1 MKDRTN
7 EPTTRGSK
15 NKNIQQLIGNIYDM
29 MDRLQIIIWDGCHWC
44 GTVGWSATK
53 RGAAKCNSV
62 RRCGVSLVENVSVLC
77 VCVFG
82 A

>member
-1 MKDRTN
+1 
-7 EPTTRGSK
+7 
-15 NKNIQQLIGNIYDM
+15 M